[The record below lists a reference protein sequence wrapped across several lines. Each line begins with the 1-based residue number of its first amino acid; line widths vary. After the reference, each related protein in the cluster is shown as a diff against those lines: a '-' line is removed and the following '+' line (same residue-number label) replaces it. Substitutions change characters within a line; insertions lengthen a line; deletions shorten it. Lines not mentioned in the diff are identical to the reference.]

1 MAGWCGQTSNE
12 IVLLRVEGK
21 TTTTST
27 KTEAKTKRQM
37 NTKESL
43 IMNSE
48 HQPLVLFS
56 VENQVML
63 KSYLTFQK
71 NAIETL
77 HKLRIETLE
86 MK

>member
-1 MAGWCGQTSNE
+1 MKLRFKAWLNLYIRAKWVE
-12 IVLLRVEGK
+12 AKRVEGK

-27 KTEAKTKRQM
+27 KTEAKPKRQM

-63 KSYLTFQK
+63 KNYLTF
-71 NAIETL
+71 
-77 HKLRIETLE
+77 
-86 MK
+86 

>member
-1 MAGWCGQTSNE
+1 MAGWCGQTLNE
-12 IVLLRVEGK
+12 IMLLRIEGK
-21 TTTTST
+21 TKTST
-27 KTEAKTKRQM
+27 KTEAKTKNQM

-63 KSYLTFQK
+63 KNYITF
-71 NAIETL
+71 
-77 HKLRIETLE
+77 
-86 MK
+86 

>member
-12 IVLLRVEGK
+12 IMLLRIEGK
-21 TTTTST
+21 ATTST
-27 KTEAKTKRQM
+27 KTEAKTKNQM

-43 IMNSE
+43 IMHSE

-63 KSYLTFQK
+63 KKNYIYLLEK
-71 NAIETL
+71 RERNATQIEN
-77 HKLRIETLE
+77 
-86 MK
+86 